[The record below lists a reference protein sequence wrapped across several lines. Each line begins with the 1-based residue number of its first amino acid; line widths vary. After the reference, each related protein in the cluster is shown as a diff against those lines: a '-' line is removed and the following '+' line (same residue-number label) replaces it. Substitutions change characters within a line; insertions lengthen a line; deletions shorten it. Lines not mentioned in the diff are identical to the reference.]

1 MKTENTTTDRT
12 NPDAITGAPGSH
24 PGATAI
30 GAASG
35 SATGAALG
43 AIGGPV
49 GAIIGAV
56 AGGIVGG
63 ASGHSI
69 GEWNDPSDAEY
80 WKKEYR
86 NRSYYDQSADY
97 DRDVTPALQYGSVL
111 GASGSESGSFD
122 SLEEKAMREWDKA
135 RGNSKFSYQQARS
148 AISDAFN
155 HKLSQHKAQL
165 SQTSRDQVTNS

>member
-1 MKTENTTTDRT
+1 MKTGKTASDRT

-35 SATGAALG
+35 SATGAAIG

-49 GAIIGAV
+49 GAVIGAV

-63 ASGHSI
+63 VSGHSI
-69 GEWNDPSDAEY
+69 GEWNDPSDGAY
-80 WKKEYR
+80 WKNEYR
-86 NRSYYDQSADY
+86 NRSYFDKSADY
-97 DRDVTPALQYGSVL
+97 DRDVTPALQYGTAL
-111 GASGSESGSFD
+111 GAAGTEAGSYE
-122 SLEEKAMREWDKA
+122 SLEDKAMREWDKA
-135 RGNSKFSYQQARS
+135 RGNSKYSYQQARS

-155 HKLSQHKAQL
+155 HKLNQHKAQL
-165 SQTSRDQVTNS
+165 QQTSQDQVTNS